1 MYEMPLTLPKM
12 IQSLSWSNHY
22 EVAEV
27 RCPVWEGDVPNCRHK
42 ACVLSKVH
50 LVVCWCR
57 WVGRWC
63 TCEEMCALCAGVDVL
78 PAGELAGP
86 PS

>member
-27 RCPVWEGDVPNCRHK
+27 RSPVWEGDLPNCGHK

-57 WVGRWC
+57 
-63 TCEEMCALCAGVDVL
+63 
-78 PAGELAGP
+78 
-86 PS
+86 